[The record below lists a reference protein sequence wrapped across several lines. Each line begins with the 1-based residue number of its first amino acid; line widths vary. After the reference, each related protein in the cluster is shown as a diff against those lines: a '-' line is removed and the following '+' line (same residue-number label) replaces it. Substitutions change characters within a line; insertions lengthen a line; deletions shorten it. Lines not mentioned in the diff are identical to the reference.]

1 MDRQL
6 LQDAL
11 DFAGTRIEE
20 LEETVKKAD
29 ASAKGYKELTEA
41 YNKWTDRYNEIYC
54 QLNELDKVDIE
65 YETLK
70 FEQEKHRETLKMEQD
85 KLRFEQEKFEYEKS
99 TKGKDDLANYIITG
113 VEIGAKVLVPVLML
127 IGTTALGKLAYAKD
141 LDLSLCNGRVWNE
154 GTSLMKLATMKI

>member
-11 DFAGTRIEE
+11 DFAATRVEE
-20 LEETVKKAD
+20 LEETVKNTE

-54 QLNELDKVDIE
+54 QLNDLDKVDVE
-65 YETLK
+65 YETL
-70 FEQEKHRETLKMEQD
+70 RLEQD
-85 KLRFEQEKFEYEKS
+85 KLRFEQEKFAYEKS
-99 TKGKDDLANYIITG
+99 TKSKDDLAKYIITG
-113 VEIGAKVLVPVLML
+113 AEIGVKVLVPALML

-154 GTSLMKLATMKI
+154 GTSLLKLATMKI

>member
-6 LQDAL
+6 LLDAL

-20 LEETVKKAD
+20 LEGTVKNTD
-29 ASAKGYKELTEA
+29 PSAKGYKELTEA
-41 YNKWTDRYNEIYC
+41 YNKWIDRYNEIYC
-54 QLNELDKVDIE
+54 ELNELNKVNVE
-65 YETLK
+65 EETLK
-70 FEQEKHRETLKMEQD
+70 LERERLQFEIN
-85 KLRFEQEKFEYEKS
+85 KFNYEAEIK
-99 TKGKDDLANYIITG
+99 KKDDIRNSIFSGL
-113 VEIGAKVLVPVLML
+113 ELGAKVLVPVLML

>member
-6 LQDAL
+6 LQDEL

-20 LEETVKKAD
+20 LEGEVKNTD

-41 YNKWTDRYNEIYC
+41 YNKWTDRYNEIYS

-70 FEQEKHRETLKMEQD
+70 FEQEKFK
-85 KLRFEQEKFEYEKS
+85 FEKEKFEYEKS
-99 TKGKDDLANYIITG
+99 TKHKDDLAKYIITG
-113 VEIGAKVLVPVLML
+113 AEIGARILVPALML
-127 IGTTALGKLAYAKD
+127 MGSIGIAKLSYAKD
-141 LDLSLCNGRVWNE
+141 LDLSLCNGRVW
-154 GTSLMKLATMKI
+154 GTKPDLMKLATMKI

>member
-11 DFAGTRIEE
+11 DFAATRVEE
-20 LEETVKKAD
+20 LEETVKNTD
-29 ASAKGYKELTEA
+29 PSAKGYKELTEA

-70 FEQEKHRETLKMEQD
+70 MEQD

-99 TKGKDDLANYIITG
+99 TKSKDNLANYIITG

-127 IGTTALGKLAYAKD
+127 MGATALGKLAYAKD
-141 LDLSLCNGRVWNE
+141 LDLGLCDGRVWNE
-154 GTSLMKLATMKI
+154 GTSLLKLATMKI

>member
-20 LEETVKKAD
+20 LEGAVKNAD
-29 ASAKGYKELTEA
+29 PSAKGYKELTEA

-54 QLNELDKVDIE
+54 QLNELDKVDVE

-70 FEQEKHRETLKMEQD
+70 LEQD
-85 KLRFEQEKFEYEKS
+85 KLRFEREKFEYEKS
-99 TKGKDDLANYIITG
+99 AKGKDNLANYIITG

-154 GTSLMKLATMKI
+154 GTSLLKLATMKI

>member
-6 LQDAL
+6 LLDAL
-11 DFAGTRIEE
+11 DFAAMRVEE
-20 LEETVKKAD
+20 LEETVKNTD
-29 ASAKGYKELTEA
+29 PSAKGYKELTEA

-54 QLNELDKVDIE
+54 QLNELDKVDVE

-70 FEQEKHRETLKMEQD
+70 FEQEKHQFEREKW
-85 KLRFEQEKFEYEKS
+85 EYEKS
-99 TKGKDDLANYIITG
+99 TKRKDDIAKYIITG
-113 VEIGAKVLVPVLML
+113 AEIGARVLVPVLML
-127 IGTTALGKLAYAKD
+127 MGTTALGKLAYAKD